1 MSWAFKHLSIQVE
14 SSQTLPFWQI
24 AEVLRIGIFTIFCRE
39 AAKCVLI
46 RMQTM
51 EPLTSALIAL
61 LAFTIGGATYV
72 IQKMNQ
78 RLLEMEETSN
88 ESSVAIE
95 QDVSILNEALHGLL
109 DETDAS
115 RQLDGSNALL
125 RAKRALNTLNPESD
139 NSASEVASHLIPIL
153 DLLLLEDTISE
164 AYRRL
169 DGNRR
174 DLLREL
180 VSAAS
185 THSLT
190 PAMMFG
196 NNDRLLRT
204 FAEAALILGDRSI
217 AIAALIESERLAP
230 RNESTLRLLVKLAR
244 ESGDDASLKARLDR
258 LLEIHP
264 DDEALL
270 RERAHVLSR
279 MGDLSAERDS
289 RRLEALGVQT
299 ASDRALLAGLR
310 ERAGDPATALEEAE
324 ASLKEDPSN
333 VEALFLKARLHH
345 IRGENTRSLQAVEA
359 LLDLD
364 RQNGPG
370 WTLRARLLELEE
382 ERLDD
387 ALKSII
393 HAVAIGEPEWVLK
406 ADLLMRSDRLED
418 ALESLYAVLE
428 ADPANGIVR
437 AYLSLLKMS
446 EGEIEAS
453 TTLLNDAPQSAWDAA
468 DMHIQRGRLTLYAAD
483 RSRDGTGVHDRG
495 LIRGALSFFDSAL
508 ERDRENALA
517 WLGKGRTQ
525 RQLGEI
531 LEAEDCLVR
540 ATRLDPDETMI
551 SVELALLRIDQDRL
565 QDAERIIYEAESALN
580 DTNVLHYVKGL
591 IAAGRGNNDE
601 ARRRFDDVLVRD
613 PSHVRARLNRATI
626 AMILGEHPVALEDS
640 ERLLDAHPEL
650 DLARILRAEAL
661 MGLKQW
667 DWAEIALQEILDR
680 KPQHVPALIS
690 MGTTL
695 CALGRAEEA
704 LSPLDEAIRLNPDNP
719 DAWYMRAQF
728 YIEQGT
734 LSAALS
740 DFEAAI
746 RVDARHMDSLL
757 HAAAILHE
765 IGPSDKAEVAWR
777 RILDVEPTHR
787 LARTRLNEIETY
799 SIET

>member
-1 MSWAFKHLSIQVE
+1 
-14 SSQTLPFWQI
+14 
-24 AEVLRIGIFTIFCRE
+24 
-39 AAKCVLI
+39 
-46 RMQTM
+46 M
-51 EPLTSALIAL
+51 EPLSSALIAL
-61 LAFTIGGATYV
+61 LALTIGGATYV

-78 RLLEMEETSN
+78 RLLEMEGISN
-88 ESSVAIE
+88 ESSISIE

-109 DETDAS
+109 DDTDAS
-115 RQLDGSNALL
+115 RQLDGSDALL
-125 RAKRALNTLNPESD
+125 RAKRALNTLDPASD
-139 NSASEVASHLIPIL
+139 EFASEIATHLIPIL
-153 DLLLLEDTISE
+153 DRLHLEDTVSE
-164 AYRRL
+164 SYRRL
-169 DGNRR
+169 DENRR
-174 DLLREL
+174 DLLRDL

-185 THSLT
+185 THSLN
-190 PAMMFG
+190 PSMMFG
-196 NNDRLLRT
+196 NNDLMLRT
-204 FAEAALILGDRSI
+204 FAEVALILGDRSI
-217 AIAALIESERLAP
+217 GLASLIESERLAP

-244 ESGDDASLKARLDR
+244 ESGDDLALKNRLDR

-264 DDEALL
+264 DDEILL

-324 ASLKEDPSN
+324 AALREDPSN
-333 VEALFLKARLHH
+333 LEALFLKARLHY
-345 IRGENTRSLQAVEA
+345 IRGENTRSLQSVEA
-359 LLDLD
+359 LLELD
-364 RQNGPG
+364 RQNGPA
-370 WTLRARLLELEE
+370 WTLRARLLELEAE
-382 ERLDD
+382 HLDE

-406 ADLLMRSDRLED
+406 ADLLMRSNRLDD
-418 ALESLYAVLE
+418 ALDSLYSVLE
-428 ADPANGIVR
+428 EDPKNGIVR

-446 EGEIEAS
+446 EGEIEES
-453 TTLLNDAPQSAWDAA
+453 SNLLHEAPQAAWDVA

-508 ERDRENALA
+508 EHDRENALA

-531 LEAEDCLVR
+531 QDAEDSLVR
-540 ATRLDPDETMI
+540 AGRLDPNETMI
-551 SVELALLRIDQDRL
+551 TVELALLRIDQDRL
-565 QDAERIIYEAESALN
+565 QDAERIIHEAESALN
-580 DTNVLHYVKGL
+580 DSNVLHYVKGL

-613 PSHVRARLNRATI
+613 PSHVRARLNRATT
-626 AMILGEHPVALEDS
+626 AMILGDYPVALEDS
-640 ERLLDAHPEL
+640 ERLLDAHSEL
-650 DLARILRAEAL
+650 DLARIIRAEAL

-667 DWAEIALQEILDR
+667 DWAEIALKEILGR

-690 MGTTL
+690 MGITL
-695 CALGRAEEA
+695 CELDRAEEA
-704 LSPLDEAIRLNPDNP
+704 LSPLDEAIRLSPENP

-740 DFEAAI
+740 DLEAAI

-765 IGPSDKAEVAWR
+765 VGPSDKAEAAWR
-777 RILDVEPTHR
+777 RVLDIEPTHR
-787 LARTRLNEIETY
+787 LARTRLTEIEST

>member
-1 MSWAFKHLSIQVE
+1 
-14 SSQTLPFWQI
+14 
-24 AEVLRIGIFTIFCRE
+24 
-39 AAKCVLI
+39 
-46 RMQTM
+46 
-51 EPLTSALIAL
+51 LIAL

-78 RLLEMEETSN
+78 RLLEMEDISN
-88 ESSVAIE
+88 ESSMAIG

-115 RQLDGSNALL
+115 RQLDGSDALL
-125 RAKRALNTLNPESD
+125 RAKRALSTLNPNSD
-139 NSASEVASHLIPIL
+139 EFASEIASHLIPLL
-153 DLLLLEDTISE
+153 DRLLLEDTVSE
-164 AYRRL
+164 SYRRL
-169 DGNRR
+169 DENRR
-174 DLLREL
+174 DILRNL
-180 VSAAS
+180 VATTS
-185 THSLT
+185 THSLN

-196 NNDRLLRT
+196 NNDLLLRT
-204 FAEAALILGDRSI
+204 FAEVSLVLGERSI
-217 AIAALIESERLAP
+217 AVAALIESERIAP
-230 RNESTLRLLVKLAR
+230 RNESTLMLLVKIAR
-244 ESGDDASLKARLDR
+244 ESGDDIALKSRLDR

-264 DDEALL
+264 DNETLL

-279 MGDLSAERDS
+279 LGDLSAERDS

-310 ERAGDPATALEEAE
+310 ERAGDPATALEEAD
-324 ASLKEDPSN
+324 AALKEDPSN
-333 VEALFLKARLHH
+333 LDALFLKARLHH

-359 LLDLD
+359 LLELD

-370 WTLRARLLELEE
+370 WTLRARLLELEAE
-382 ERLDD
+382 HLDE

-406 ADLLMRSDRLED
+406 ADLLMRSNRLDE
-418 ALESLYAVLE
+418 ALESLYSVLE
-428 ADPANGIVR
+428 RDPSNGIVR

-446 EGEIEAS
+446 EGEIEES
-453 TTLLNDAPQSAWDAA
+453 STLLHEAPQSAWEVA

-531 LEAEDCLVR
+531 QEAEDCLVR
-540 ATRLDPDETMI
+540 ASRLDPDETMI
-551 SVELALLRIDQDRL
+551 TVELALLRIDQDRL
-565 QDAERIIYEAESALN
+565 QDAERIIHEAESALN

-613 PSHVRARLNRATI
+613 PYHVRARLNRATT
-626 AMILGEHPVALEDS
+626 AMLLGDHPVALEDS

-650 DLARILRAEAL
+650 DLARIIRAEAL

-690 MGTTL
+690 MGVTL
-695 CALGRAEEA
+695 CALDRAEEA
-704 LSPLDEAIRLNPDNP
+704 LSPLDEAIRLSPENP
-719 DAWYMRAQF
+719 DAWHMRAQF

-740 DFEAAI
+740 DLEAAI
-746 RVDARHMDSLL
+746 RVDARHMESLL

-765 IGPSDKAEVAWR
+765 IGPSEKAEAAWR
-777 RILDVEPTHR
+777 RILDIEPTHR
-787 LARTRLNEIETY
+787 LARTRLTEIESH

>member
-1 MSWAFKHLSIQVE
+1 
-14 SSQTLPFWQI
+14 
-24 AEVLRIGIFTIFCRE
+24 
-39 AAKCVLI
+39 
-46 RMQTM
+46 M
-51 EPLTSALIAL
+51 EPLSSILIAL

-72 IQKMNQ
+72 IQKMNK
-78 RLLEMEETSN
+78 RLLEMEEISN
-88 ESSVAIE
+88 ESSTAIE

-115 RQLDGSNALL
+115 RQLDGSDALL
-125 RAKRALNTLNPESD
+125 RAKRALSTLNSTSD
-139 NSASEVASHLIPIL
+139 ESASEVASHLIPIL
-153 DLLLLEDTISE
+153 DRLLLEDTVSE
-164 AYRRL
+164 SYRRL
-169 DGNRR
+169 DENRR
-174 DLLREL
+174 DILRDLMEA
-180 VSAAS
+180 VSNL
-185 THSLT
+185 SLS

-196 NNDRLLRT
+196 NNDLLLRT
-204 FAEAALILGDRSI
+204 FAEVSLILGDRNM
-217 AIAALIESERLAP
+217 AVAALLESERIAP
-230 RNESTLRLLVKLAR
+230 RSESTLMLLVKLAR
-244 ESGDDASLKARLDR
+244 ESGDDVALKARLDR

-264 DDEALL
+264 DNETLL

-279 MGDLSAERDS
+279 LGDLSAERDS

-310 ERAGDPATALEEAE
+310 ERAGDPATALEEAD
-324 ASLKEDPSN
+324 AALKEDPSN
-333 VEALFLKARLHH
+333 LDALCLKARLHH

-359 LLDLD
+359 LLELD

-370 WTLRARLLELEE
+370 WTLRARLLELDSEN
-382 ERLDD
+382 LDE

-406 ADLLMRSDRLED
+406 ADILMRSNRLDE
-418 ALESLYAVLE
+418 ALESLYSVLE
-428 ADPANGIVR
+428 RDPSNGIVR

-446 EGEIEAS
+446 EGEIEES
-453 TTLLNDAPQSAWDAA
+453 SILLNEAPQSAWEVS

-483 RSRDGTGVHDRG
+483 RSRDGTGIHDRG

-525 RQLGEI
+525 RQLGE
-531 LEAEDCLVR
+531 LQEAETCLVR
-540 ATRLDPDETMI
+540 AARLDPDETMI
-551 SVELALLRIDQDRL
+551 TVELALLRIDQDRL
-565 QDAERIIYEAESALN
+565 QDAERIIHEAESALN

-613 PSHVRARLNRATI
+613 PNHVRARLNRATT
-626 AMILGEHPVALEDS
+626 AILLGDHPVALEDS

-650 DLARILRAEAL
+650 DLARIIRAEAL

-667 DWAEIALQEILDR
+667 DWAEIALQEILVR

-690 MGTTL
+690 MGVTL
-695 CALGRAEEA
+695 CALDRAEEA
-704 LSPLDEAIRLNPDNP
+704 LSPLDEAIRLSPENP
-719 DAWYMRAQF
+719 DAWHMRAQF

-740 DFEAAI
+740 DLEAAI
-746 RVDARHMDSLL
+746 RVDPRHMESLL

-765 IGPSDKAEVAWR
+765 IGPSEKAETAWR
-777 RILDVEPTHR
+777 RVLDIEPTNR
-787 LARTRLNEIETY
+787 LARTRLTEIESH

>member
-1 MSWAFKHLSIQVE
+1 
-14 SSQTLPFWQI
+14 
-24 AEVLRIGIFTIFCRE
+24 
-39 AAKCVLI
+39 
-46 RMQTM
+46 M

-61 LAFTIGGATYV
+61 LAFTIAGATYV
-72 IQKMNQ
+72 IQKMNR
-78 RLLEMEETSN
+78 RLLEMEDIST
-88 ESSVAIE
+88 ESSMAIE
-95 QDVSILNEALHGLL
+95 HDVSILNEALHGLL

-115 RQLDGSNALL
+115 RQLNGSDALL
-125 RAKRALNTLNPESD
+125 KAKRALAAIDPTSD
-139 NSASEVASHLIPIL
+139 DSVLEISSHLIPIL
-153 DLLLLEDTISE
+153 DRLHLEDTVSE
-164 AYRRL
+164 SYRRL

-174 DLLREL
+174 DLLRDL
-180 VSAAS
+180 VSVAS
-185 THSLT
+185 MNSFS

-196 NNDRLLRT
+196 TNDLMLRT
-204 FAEAALILGDRSI
+204 FAETALILGERDI
-217 AIAALIESERLAP
+217 AISALIESERLAP

-244 ESGDDASLKARLDR
+244 ESGDDVALKVRLDR

-264 DDEALL
+264 DDETLL

-324 ASLKEDPSN
+324 AALKEDPLN
-333 VEALFLKARLHH
+333 LDALFLKARLHH

-370 WTLRARLLELEE
+370 WTLRARILELEAE
-382 ERLDD
+382 HLDE

-406 ADLLMRSDRLED
+406 ADLLMRSNRLED
-418 ALESLYAVLE
+418 ALESLYSVLE
-428 ADPANGIVR
+428 KDPTNGIVR

-446 EGEIEAS
+446 EGDIEES
-453 TTLLNDAPQSAWDAA
+453 STLLHEAPQSAWEVA

-531 LEAEDCLVR
+531 QEAEDCLVR
-540 ATRLDPDETMI
+540 AGRLDPNETMI
-551 SVELALLRIDQDRL
+551 RVELALLRIDQDRL
-565 QDAERIIYEAESALN
+565 QDAERILHEAESALN

-613 PSHVRARLNRATI
+613 PSHVRARLNRATT
-626 AMILGEHPVALEDS
+626 AMLLGDYPVALEDS
-640 ERLLDAHPEL
+640 ERLLDVHSEL
-650 DLARILRAEAL
+650 DLARIIRAEAL

-690 MGTTL
+690 MGVTL
-695 CALGRAEEA
+695 CALDRAEEA
-704 LSPLDEAIRLNPDNP
+704 LSPLDEAIRLSPDNP
-719 DAWYMRAQF
+719 DAWHMRAQF

-740 DFEAAI
+740 DLEAAI

-765 IGPSDKAEVAWR
+765 TGPSDKAELAWR
-777 RILDVEPTHR
+777 RVLDIEPTHR
-787 LARTRLNEIETY
+787 LARTRLTEIENTP
-799 SIET
+799 IET